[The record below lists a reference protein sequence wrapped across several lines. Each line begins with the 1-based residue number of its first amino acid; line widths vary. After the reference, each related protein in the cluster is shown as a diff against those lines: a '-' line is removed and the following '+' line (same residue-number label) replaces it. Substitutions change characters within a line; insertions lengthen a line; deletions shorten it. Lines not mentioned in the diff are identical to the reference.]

1 MTTTFG
7 AMHRAHARRGRPEYL
22 EQSAVINLYG
32 SIGASVYVR
41 SVYGAHPK
49 GVTPGQPDLCI
60 KQPDWRL
67 AWEQEVKPAG
77 KRQSKAQYDYMR
89 ECQAMGSVVVL
100 GGLSEAIDFL
110 DFIGIVATRLTGT
123 VRFKPR
129 DEWPSRLMIPSW
141 QDSEHRIAENWY
153 ASEAFARQ
161 LATFGY
167 KPSAK

>member
-67 AWEQEVKPAG
+67 EWDHETKPTG
-77 KRQSKAQYDYMR
+77 KRQSKAQYDYLR
-89 ECQAMGSVVVL
+89 ECQAMGTVYVL
-100 GGLSEAIDFL
+100 GGLQEALDWLDFL
-110 DFIGIVATRLTGT
+110 GIVEERLADTAQFRPRKEW
-123 VRFKPR
+123 VARVFRFR
-129 DEWPSRLMIPSW
+129 LRWPDTL
-141 QDSEHRIAENWY
+141 AECWY
-153 ASEAFARQ
+153 TSDVFARQ
-161 LATFGY
+161 LETFGY